1 MPAWASAAV
10 ISILGVS
17 TLTGLTFSPSDQT
30 RFVAAIV
37 PPWGDFAVR
46 GVAILDMRWRGHLV
60 VLDTRADAAVI
71 AGLRDQ
77 GLWLIDA
84 SGVPICGQVSEGA
97 WNDFND

>member
-17 TLTGLTFSPSDQT
+17 TLTGLTFSMSDQT

-37 PPWGDFAVR
+37 PPWAELGASAA
-46 GVAILDMRWRGHLV
+46 AILDMRWRGHLV

-84 SGVPICGQVSEGA
+84 SGFPVCGQIAEGA
-97 WNDFND
+97 